1 MFINTRSSLLQ
12 TISSVNFINLKD
24 NNPIAAAKAFK
35 NQPKFWNYFN
45 KIFFSDYL
53 KQRRAGLRTDVNEQ
67 EIASAAANSKNP
79 TRAVIATILKKGFWP
94 TQMAD
99 SFAIAFGGS
108 SFLSNREA
116 KYKKEGMS
124 NQEAFDMAFEDMR
137 EIAED
142 TQQSGRPEK
151 ISMEQS
157 GFGGRLILAF
167 QNTPMQYNRQIK
179 KAFLDLKNGRG
190 DWKTN
195 VSKISNYLI
204 IQNVIF
210 HSMQQAL
217 FAVLFD
223 EPEDEKEELKEKNR
237 KIRVLNGMV
246 DSILRGTGVFGA
258 GLATAKNTILKIVER
273 EGFDEKAIEEIFN
286 MSPPI
291 GRKTR
296 QLFDIKDKFTYKQ
309 NLKKMKEM
317 GIDTEN
323 PAVLAAAD
331 ALSFGINLPSDRILR
346 KVNNLKAA
354 SDKENEMWQRIALVL
369 GYSKWDIPFEDA
381 KDTSDKE
388 PKRIRVIKPKRVR
401 KIN

>member
-1 MFINTRSSLLQ
+1 
-12 TISSVNFINLKD
+12 
-24 NNPIAAAKAFK
+24 
-35 NQPKFWNYFN
+35 
-45 KIFFSDYL
+45 
-53 KQRRAGLRTDVNEQ
+53 
-67 EIASAAANSKNP
+67 
-79 TRAVIATILKKGFWP
+79 
-94 TQMAD
+94 
-99 SFAIAFGGS
+99 
-108 SFLSNREA
+108 
-116 KYKKEGMS
+116 
-124 NQEAFDMAFEDMR
+124 
-137 EIAED
+137 
-142 TQQSGRPEK
+142 
-151 ISMEQS
+151 
-157 GFGGRLILAF
+157 
-167 QNTPMQYNRQIK
+167 
-179 KAFLDLKNGRG
+179 
-190 DWKTN
+190 
-195 VSKISNYLI
+195 
-204 IQNVIF
+204 
-210 HSMQQAL
+210 
-217 FAVLFD
+217 
-223 EPEDEKEELKEKNR
+223 
-237 KIRVLNGMV
+237 MV

-369 GYSKWDIPFEDA
+369 GYSKWDVNIPFEDA